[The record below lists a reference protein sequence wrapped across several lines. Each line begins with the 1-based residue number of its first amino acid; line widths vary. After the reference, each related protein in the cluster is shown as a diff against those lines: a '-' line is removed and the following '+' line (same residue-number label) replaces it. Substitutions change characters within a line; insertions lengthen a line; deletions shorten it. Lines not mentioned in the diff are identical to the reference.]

1 VPVKA
6 SAAVLQPFF
15 TLATR
20 VRRSSLARASG
31 VYGVSTV
38 LTRAIPFFLLP
49 VLTRYLSPED
59 FGKAAMFTV
68 AASVTLPFVG
78 VSTDSAIGRQYFE
91 RDRIDFA
98 GYVASCFWILAVT
111 GLLALGA
118 ALLLS
123 RPLGNLLDLP
133 AAWIWT
139 IVLVSGA
146 RFIVNTLLTLW
157 QVQKRTL
164 PYAGYSLLQT
174 ALTFGLS
181 ILLIVWLGFGW
192 EGRVLGELASVT
204 ALAMA
209 AAVIL
214 WRGGWLR
221 GRPDLA
227 YVKHALAFSGWLL
240 PHLYGSVL
248 MTTVD
253 RLMLTNMVSVSET
266 GLYAAAAQIAAI
278 VTVIAQAFNLAWSPW
293 AYERMKMNTAPALRS
308 MRHVRRLYYAGI
320 VGIAIVLAL
329 LAPVFFGLL
338 IGPRFAGAE
347 KYALWLALG
356 QAFMAMYMIAATP
369 FFYAHKTHLLAAV
382 SVSVGALS
390 IGLTYGLIAM
400 NGAIGAAQA
409 SALSMFA
416 MFAVAAPLA
425 GRVVRELQQEG
436 GPDGAGQQA
445 ARVAG

>member
-1 VPVKA
+1 MSVKA

-49 VLTRYLSPED
+49 ILTRYLSPED

-111 GLLALGA
+111 GLLALAA

-192 EGRVLGELASVT
+192 EGRVLGELASVS
-204 ALAMA
+204 ALAVA

-214 WRGGWLR
+214 RRDGWLR

-227 YVKHALAFSGWLL
+227 YVKHALAFGGWLL

-293 AYERMKMNTAPALRS
+293 AYERMKMNEPGAWRVLTR
-308 MRHVRRLYYAGI
+308 VRRLYYCGI
-320 VGIAIVLAL
+320 VVLAL
-329 LAPVFFGLL
+329 ALVIPAPLVFGW
-338 IGPRFAGAE
+338 IVGPEFAAAT
-347 KYALWLALG
+347 KFVLWLSLG
-356 QAFMAMYMIAATP
+356 QAFMAMYTIAVTP
-369 FFYAHKTHLLAAV
+369 FFFAHKTHLLAAV
-382 SVSVGALS
+382 SVGVGASS
-390 IGLTYGLIAM
+390 IVFNYVLISM
-400 NGAIGAAQA
+400 NGPVGAAQA

-416 MFAVAAPLA
+416 MYAVAAPLA
-425 GRVVRELQQEG
+425 GRVMRELREG
-436 GPDGAGQQA
+436 RHADLKDA
-445 ARVAG
+445 APTAV